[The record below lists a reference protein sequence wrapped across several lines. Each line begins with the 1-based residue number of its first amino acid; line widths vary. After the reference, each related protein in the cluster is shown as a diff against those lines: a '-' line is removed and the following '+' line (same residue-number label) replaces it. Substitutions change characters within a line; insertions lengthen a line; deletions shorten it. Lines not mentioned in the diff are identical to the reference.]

1 MNPSDWWKEA
11 VFYQIYP
18 RSFEDNNG
26 DGIGDFP
33 GITSRL
39 DYLQDLGVDALWIS
53 PCFPSPLFDIG
64 YDISD
69 YTNIAPEYG
78 TLEDFQV
85 FLSQAHQR
93 GLRVI
98 LDLVLNHTSHLH
110 PWFQESRSSRTN
122 PKRDWYVWRDGVAG
136 GPPNNWD
143 STFGG
148 PAWEYDSETDQYYY
162 HFFFKEQPDLNWR
175 NPEVKQAMWEAV
187 RFWLKLGVDGYRLD
201 AIGTIFEDP
210 LFENHTAPMGLMQLQ
225 AMYLDRQ
232 KGVSGDPSLV
242 EDRLGE
248 GGETLPG
255 GETHSPFEDEFRL
268 LFEKIVEKQVEYPQ
282 VHDLM
287 KELRQVVDEF
297 PDRVLVGE
305 NDLVSYYG
313 NGQDELH
320 LVFNF
325 PLMRTDRLTPQWV
338 RANQVERLD
347 SLPPGAWPCNT
358 LGNHDGA
365 RVKSAFG
372 DGKHDDEI
380 ARLSLA
386 LVLTLRGTPFLYYG
400 EEIGMTDYLVE
411 RPDQLRDNMAVFIYQ
426 SLLNLVGMPENE
438 ALTYAARTSRDRCRT
453 PMQWENSPGA
463 GFFDPG
469 VQPWLPINPNYQ
481 EGVNVADH
489 QTRSDSLL
497 NFYKNLLQLRKNTP
511 ALRLGDFQALEN
523 EGSFPSD
530 CLVFLR
536 SSASPAE
543 DGQGGENLSHDQTC
557 LVVLNMSDQP
567 HKLGLKQVKSRVKVL
582 YSSHKRRGQLDDTF
596 WLEIAPFEIYIGEL
610 ISKD

>member
-1 MNPSDWWKEA
+1 MSTPDWWKEA

-18 RSFEDNNG
+18 RSFADNNG

-69 YTNIAPEYG
+69 YTSIAPEYG

-85 FLSQAHQR
+85 FLNQAHQR

-110 PWFQESRSSRTN
+110 PWFLESRSSRTN
-122 PKRDWYVWRDGVAG
+122 PKRDWYIWRDGVAG
-136 GPPNNWD
+136 APPNNWD

-148 PAWEYDSETDQYYY
+148 PAWEYDSVTGQYYY

-175 NPEVKQAMWEAV
+175 NPEVKQAMWDAV

-210 LFENHTAPMGLMQLQ
+210 LLADHTASIGFMQLQ
-225 AMYLDRQ
+225 ARYLDRQ
-232 KGVSGDPSLV
+232 DDGD
-242 EDRLGE
+242 EE
-248 GGETLPG
+248 
-255 GETHSPFEDEFRL
+255 EFGKV
-268 LFEKIVEKQVEYPQ
+268 FEKIFERQVEFPE

-297 PDRVLVGE
+297 PGRVLVGE

-313 NGQDELH
+313 NGNDELH

-325 PLMRTDRLTPQWV
+325 PLMRTNRLTPDWV
-338 RANQVERLD
+338 RANQVERLG

-358 LGNHDGA
+358 LGNHDGS
-365 RVKSAFG
+365 RLKSAFG
-372 DGKHDDEI
+372 DGQHNDEL
-380 ARLSLA
+380 ARLSFA
-386 LVLTLRGTPFLYYG
+386 LLMTLRGTPFLYYG
-400 EEIGMTDYLVE
+400 EEIGMTDTLLEYPE
-411 RPDQLRDNMAVFIYQ
+411 QLRDNLGVFVYESLMDRLRMPAMEAMAQ
-426 SLLNLVGMPENE
+426 
-438 ALTYAARTSRDRCRT
+438 AAKISRDRCRT
-453 PMQWENSPGA
+453 PMQWENTPGA
-463 GFFDPG
+463 GFTRPG
-469 VQPWLPINPNYQ
+469 ALAWLPLNPNYR
-481 EGVNVADH
+481 EGINVAD
-489 QTRSDSLL
+489 QINQPDSLL
-497 NFYKNLLQLRKNTP
+497 FFYKQLLQLRKNTP
-511 ALRLGDFQALEN
+511 ALLRGEYQAVDTATDILAFRRESPID
-523 EGSFPSD
+523 GQV
-530 CLVFLR
+530 CLVI
-536 SSASPAE
+536 
-543 DGQGGENLSHDQTC
+543 
-557 LVVLNMSDQP
+557 LNMSDQP
-567 HKLGLKQVKSRVKVL
+567 HKLELKQVKSRVKVL
-582 YSSHKRRGQLDDTF
+582 YSNHKRRGQMDDPL